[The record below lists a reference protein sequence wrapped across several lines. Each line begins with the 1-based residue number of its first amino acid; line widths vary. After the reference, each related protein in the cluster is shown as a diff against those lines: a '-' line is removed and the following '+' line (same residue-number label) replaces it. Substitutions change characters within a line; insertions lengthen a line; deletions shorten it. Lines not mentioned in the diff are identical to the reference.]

1 MQRCVL
7 NCLACLPC
15 LLPQVFWIF
24 LLFKGMSLLGILRVP
39 LDEEAMG
46 LDAAAMGT
54 VDVNAVLP
62 QQTKVRAGTPA

>member
-1 MQRCVL
+1 M
-7 NCLACLPC
+7 
-15 LLPQVFWIF
+15 FWIY

-62 QQTKVRAGTPA
+62 QQTKVRTGASA